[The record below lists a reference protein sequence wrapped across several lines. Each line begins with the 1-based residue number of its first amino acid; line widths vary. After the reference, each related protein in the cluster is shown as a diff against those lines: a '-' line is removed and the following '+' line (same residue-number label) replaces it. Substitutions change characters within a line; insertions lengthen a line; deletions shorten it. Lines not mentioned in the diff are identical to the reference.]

1 MDIRDSDID
10 GMLNLLDR
18 QGTAPTGP
26 IPFFLALLYIF
37 GPYRAFSGFEFP
49 DWTLIVIWDL
59 RFEIWDFPCPPPA
72 RQPWHLLFD
81 WLNAVPGHPLRWAM
95 VFGQAFGVEG
105 DMGAVIRCRL
115 SV

>member
-72 RQPWHLLFD
+72 RQPWHLLIY
-81 WLNAVPGHPLRWAM
+81 LISMVPAHPLRQAA
-95 VFGQAFGVEG
+95 AFGMRIG
-105 DMGAVIRCRL
+105 G
-115 SV
+115 